1 VRIGDK
7 KRRVI
12 VNKNEKWEYFNKFN
26 PVYLNYI
33 CTLNGHYPIQIENGF
48 NYCELGC
55 RVGVTLNGLAELFPK
70 GHFLGIDNNIDYINR
85 SVTLAEEIGCSNINF
100 KCLNFN
106 ELSQPKLSDFDFII
120 LNDVYSWVDKV
131 ERQHIQ
137 TFILNHL
144 KEDGILYLNYEALP
158 GGSAIEPLRDMIFFH
173 TKGIETDNSIKVQS
187 AIDYLD
193 FMQTNNADCF
203 SDNLTTSKFFNDI
216 KSRDINYAAHRL
228 FNNNFQPYYFYQ
240 IMQEMEAIGLSF
252 SGSAICYLN
261 FIDLAVPSDFQPFL
275 KNVTSREQFETHG
288 DFIRNQGF
296 RKDLFINSNKTLD
309 EQEQLEVL
317 SEIIFGTTCSEND
330 FELMVVFGGVELSYD
345 SDIFRRLIR
354 ILSDTPLSPVSLLAC
369 EHLKGFSLEVI
380 IDALKFLT
388 SGGQVLPVRKMTE
401 GQVKLNLVADRYSI
415 PTNSNIQFLKNRLF
429 KQEKITL
436 ISPKASIGL
445 EVTMA
450 DAVFALCMAEARRV
464 EVVDWVIQRLMEA
477 NQEIITDG
485 HSERDTI
492 AAGFEEFQIKCLPT
506 LLRLG
511 ILEPV
516 DN

>member
-1 VRIGDK
+1 L
-7 KRRVI
+7 
-12 VNKNEKWEYFNKFN
+12 KF
-26 PVYLNYI
+26 
-33 CTLNGHYPIQIENGF
+33 
-48 NYCELGC
+48 
-55 RVGVTLNGLAELFPK
+55 
-70 GHFLGIDNNIDYINR
+70 
-85 SVTLAEEIGCSNINF
+85 S
-100 KCLNFN
+100 

-137 TFILNHL
+137 TFIVNHL
-144 KEDGILYLNYEALP
+144 KEAGILYLDYEALP
-158 GGSAIEPLRDMIFFH
+158 GSSAVAPLRDMISFH
-173 TKGIETDNSIKVQS
+173 TKSIETDNLIKAQS

-193 FMQTNNADCF
+193 FMQTNNADYF
-203 SDNLTTSKFFNDI
+203 SNNLTANKFVNDI
-216 KSRDINYAAHRL
+216 KNRDINYAAHRL
-228 FNNNFQPYYFYQ
+228 FNNNFQPYYFHQ
-240 IMQEMEAIGLSF
+240 IMQQMEAIGLGF

-261 FIDLAVPSDFQPFL
+261 FIDLAVPLDFQPFL
-275 KNVTSREQFETHG
+275 KNVTTREQFETHG
-288 DFIRNQGF
+288 DLIRNQCF
-296 RKDLFINSNKTLD
+296 RKDLFTNSNKILD
-309 EQEQLEVL
+309 EQEQIEVL
-317 SEIIFGTTCSEND
+317 SKIIFGTTCSASD

-345 SDIFRRLIR
+345 SKIFSRLIS
-354 ILSDTPLSPVSLLAC
+354 ILSDTPLSPVNLLAS

-388 SGGQVLPVRKMTE
+388 SGGQVLPFCNITE
-401 GQVKLNLVADRYSI
+401 DQVKLNLDADRYSI

-429 KQEKITL
+429 KQDKITL
-436 ISPKASIGL
+436 IAPKASIGL

-450 DAVFALCMAEARRV
+450 DALFALCMAEASRV

-492 AAGFEEFQIKCLPT
+492 AAGFEEFQQKCLPN

>member
-1 VRIGDK
+1 M
-7 KRRVI
+7 
-12 VNKNEKWEYFNKFN
+12 NKNEKWEYFNKFN

-33 CTLNGHYPIQIENGF
+33 CALNGHYPIQIENGF

-70 GHFLGIDNNIDYINR
+70 GQFLGIDNNIDYINR
-85 SVTLAEEIGCSNINF
+85 SLTLAGEIGCSNINF
-100 KCLNFN
+100 ECLNFN
-106 ELSQPKLSDFDFII
+106 ELSQPKLPDFDFII
-120 LNDVYSWVDKV
+120 LNDIYSWVDKV

-137 TFILNHL
+137 TFIINHL
-144 KEDGILYLNYEALP
+144 KEGGILFLNYESLP
-158 GGSAIEPLRDMIFFH
+158 GGSSIEPLRDMASFH
-173 TKGIETDNSIKVQS
+173 TKGIETDNLIKAQS

-193 FMQTNNADCF
+193 FMQTNNANYF
-203 SDNLTTSKFFNDI
+203 NDNITTSKFFNDI
-216 KSRDINYAAHRL
+216 KTRDINYAAHRL
-228 FNNNFQPYYFYQ
+228 FNTNFQPYYFYQ

-252 SGSAICYLN
+252 LGSAICYLN

-275 KNVTSREQFETHG
+275 KNVTTREQFETHG
-288 DFIRNQGF
+288 DLIRNQCF
-296 RKDLFINSNKTLD
+296 RKDLFINSNNPLD
-309 EQEQLEVL
+309 EQQQIEVL
-317 SEIIFGTTCSEND
+317 SEIIFGTTCSESD
-330 FELMVVFGGVELSYD
+330 FELVVAFGGVELSYD
-345 SDIFRRLIR
+345 SDIFGRLINT
-354 ILSDTPLSPVSLLAC
+354 LSNTPLSPVSLLAC
-369 EHLKGFSLEVI
+369 EQLKGFSLEVI

-388 SGGQVLPVRKMTE
+388 SGGQVMPIRMMNE
-401 GQVKLNLVADRYSI
+401 DQVELNLDSDRYTI

-492 AAGFEEFQIKCLPT
+492 AAGFEEFQIKYLPT

-511 ILEPV
+511 ILESV